1 MCQQRMPMEV
11 SETPDIPLEVEAARE
26 TERIEREVEKL
37 AAEIKHDCR
46 IYTEIWSDIRKSQTA
61 EQKARWKEVQ
71 AFLRRGIR
79 LNLSM
84 LEWYEE
90 VHSFDFPDEYRYFFN
105 INPPPTE
112 GGENWLVETKENYMI
127 RTTRI
132 RYEAAAQ
139 SQPSTSRRRIRV
151 VIDYSSDHATPGRR
165 RNRRR

>member
-11 SETPDIPLEVEAARE
+11 TETPNIPLEVEAARE
-26 TERIEREVEKL
+26 TKRIEREVEKL

-90 VHSFDFPDEYRYFFN
+90 VHSFDFPEEYPISSTSIHHLRRAER
-105 INPPPTE
+105 I
-112 GGENWLVETKENYMI
+112 GLLRQR
-127 RTTRI
+127 RTT
-132 RYEAAAQ
+132 
-139 SQPSTSRRRIRV
+139 
-151 VIDYSSDHATPGRR
+151 
-165 RNRRR
+165 